1 MKNLR
6 AVIVDDE
13 ADAVDLLKLQLAKH
27 CPEIT
32 EVETYTNSAKALE
45 DMELR
50 PPDLLFLD
58 IEMPVLNGF
67 ELLQKL
73 MPFNFAVIFITAYN
87 QYAIK
92 AFKFNAVDYL
102 VKPINTRELV
112 AAASRVQK
120 DHILNQGRLNL
131 LQKQMQGEPIN
142 KIAVSS
148 QSGVFFIDL
157 KDIIYAEADSNYTT
171 LMLVDGRAFVVSKTL
186 KDLQDVLES
195 SHFLRVHRQY
205 IINLNHVTHLDR
217 TRSTL
222 TMINKKELPVARNQ
236 KDKLSEMYKWL

>member
-6 AVIVDDE
+6 AVIIDDE
-13 ADAVDLLKLQLAKH
+13 ADAVELLKLQLAKF
-27 CPEIT
+27 CPEIG
-32 EVETYTNSAKALE
+32 EIDTYTNSVKALE

-50 PPDLLFLD
+50 QPDLLFLD

-92 AFKFNAVDYL
+92 AFKFNAIDYL
-102 VKPINTRELV
+102 VKPIDTDDLV
-112 AAASRVQK
+112 AAVSRAQK
-120 DHILNQGRLNL
+120 ENVVNQSRLSA
-131 LQKQMQGEPIN
+131 LQKQLQGEPIN

-148 QSGVFFIDL
+148 QNGVFFIDL

-171 LMLVDGRAFVVSKTL
+171 LMLADGRTFVISKTL
-186 KDLQDVLES
+186 KDLQDVLED
-195 SHFLRVHRQY
+195 SHFLRIHRQY

-222 TMINKKELPVARNQ
+222 TMVNKKELPVARNQ
-236 KDKLSEMYKWL
+236 KDKLFEMYKWL

>member
-13 ADAVDLLKLQLAKH
+13 ADAVNLLKLQLAKC

-32 EVETYTNSAKALE
+32 EVDTYTNPLKALE
-45 DMELR
+45 DMELQR
-50 PPDLLFLD
+50 PDLLFLD
-58 IEMPVLNGF
+58 IEMPMLNGF
-67 ELLQKL
+67 ELLQRL
-73 MPFNFAVIFITAYN
+73 TPFTFAVIFITAYN

-102 VKPINTRELV
+102 VKPVDTADLIAAVSRAKKENT
-112 AAASRVQK
+112 
-120 DHILNQGRLNL
+120 LNQNRLST
-131 LQKQMQGEPIN
+131 LQKQMQGEPIS

-157 KDIIYAEADSNYTT
+157 KDIVYAEADSNYTT

-186 KDLQDVLES
+186 KDLQDVLED